1 LNKSVYVVSAEP
13 SGDALSVGL
22 IRELRAR
29 EPGLTLHAIGGAAV
43 EAEGFQSAINT
54 TPLSVLGFVE
64 GLRALPMVNKL
75 AMRAVQDI
83 VARRPD
89 AVVLIDSWGFMIR
102 VAKLLKLNGLNTKII
117 KYVAPQVWA
126 MRRGRAKVLAQYVDH
141 LLCLYPFDVPYFAA
155 QDLPTQCVGN
165 PVLDVDWGQGDGPA
179 FRRRHK
185 IAASDPVLIAAFGS
199 RRAEIERLTEPFL
212 ATIRALK
219 AKRPSLVVV
228 APTVPETAGMLE
240 ARLVSGGLTGI
251 DVITVS
257 GETREALAASDV
269 GLLKSGTVTTQAA
282 DASVP
287 SVVAYKVSP
296 LTYVAAKALFKADF
310 ITIANVCAGT
320 ALLPEFIQGDVDPDA
335 MATQLDAWLSDPKA
349 AKARGQAL
357 RAVTDQMRGAG
368 GANAKAAEAVLG
380 MLG

>member
-1 LNKSVYVVSAEP
+1 M
-13 SGDALSVGL
+13 
-22 IRELRAR
+22 RAR

-43 EAEGFQSAINT
+43 KAEGFQSAINT

-257 GETREALAASDV
+257 GETRDALAASDV